1 MKLLIIINI
10 DNYNYTLKDEYNN
23 IYNLNIEIYD
33 NELRINDLIYISD
46 NLIKENALLSFGPI
60 KKEIS
65 NKEDLLVV
73 LRNNEKYYLERYYG

>member
-1 MKLLIIINI
+1 MKLLTIINI

-33 NELRINDLIYISD
+33 NELKVNDLIHISD
-46 NLIKENALLSFGPI
+46 RLIKENTLLSFGPI

-73 LRNNEKYYLERYYG
+73 FRNNKKYYLERYYG